1 MFWKRTAL
9 VAATTVALGGAARR
23 PRVTI
28 SPPPCPRTSRSG
40 GFEPFLVRHAY
51 GTQNYICVPAATP
64 TGGDWLFLGPQATLF
79 KDDGQQDLTH
89 FLSKNPFKGD
99 ALHATW
105 QHSGDTS
112 AVWATKFQG
121 STDAAYVAPDAIEW
135 LLLEMTGA
143 QVGPTGGEKLAATRF
158 IQRVNTVG
166 GVKPPAAEC
175 TASTVYTRRLVNY
188 EADYYF
194 YRSGC
199 LQLPPARWPRWC
211 RDHAARQRAWRQV
224 ARRT

>member
-1 MFWKRTAL
+1 MGWNRTAL
-9 VAATTVALGGAARR
+9 VVATTIALSGAASAG
-23 PRVTI
+23 PKVSIT
-28 SPPPCPRTSRSG
+28 PPSVPANLEVLG
-40 GFEPFLVRHAY
+40 GFEPFLVRHAS

-64 TGGDWLFLGPQATLF
+64 TGGDWFFLGPQATLF

-112 AVWATKFQG
+112 AVWATKSQG

-143 QVGPTGGEKLAATRF
+143 QVGPTGGGKLSATRF
-158 IQRVNTVG
+158 IQRVNTAG
-166 GVKPPAAEC
+166 GVKPPAGEC
-175 TASTVYTRRLVNY
+175 TASTFYTRRLVNY

-194 YRSGC
+194 YR
-199 LQLPPARWPRWC
+199 
-211 RDHAARQRAWRQV
+211 
-224 ARRT
+224 